1 MGKYSDKLTKEQK
14 LEMLRLMEVSRH
26 FDLELSKLYSRGL
39 VAGMTH
45 YSVGEEAA
53 NIGGVF
59 AMKLEDIMY
68 SNHRGH
74 AQTISKGIDTK
85 LMMAEILGREPG
97 YCKGR
102 GGSMHVFN
110 LEVNNMGCNG
120 IVGGGQGLSIGAAF
134 VQKRKN
140 TGNIVVSFMGDGAT
154 NEGSF
159 HETLNMASIW
169 DLPVIFYVINNK
181 YGISMDINNAMNVEN
196 VVDRAPAYNVKA
208 IHIKDGND
216 VLAVY
221 DGAMEA
227 IEHARAGKGPVLFE
241 TNTYRWFGH
250 SASDAGAYRSREE
263 VNAWREKDPIEAFR
277 KVLLDS
283 KTANVDELD
292 AIREEAVEEIKEAV
306 EFAKNAPFP
315 DESVAFQDNYAD

>member
-14 LEMLRLMEVSRH
+14 LDMLRLMEEIRH
-26 FDLELSKLYSRGL
+26 FDLQLSKLFARGL

-53 NIGGVF
+53 NVGGIY
-59 AMKLEDIMY
+59 ALRKEDLMY

-74 AQTISKGIDTK
+74 GQTITKGIDLK
-85 LMMAEILGREPG
+85 LMMAEILGKEPG

-120 IVGGGQGLSIGAAF
+120 IVGGGHGLSTGAAL
-134 VQKRKN
+134 VQKMKK
-140 TGNIVVSFMGDGAT
+140 TGNVVLAAMGDGAS

-159 HETLNMASIW
+159 HECLNMASAW
-169 DLPVIFYVINNK
+169 DLPLIFYVINNK
-181 YGISMDINNAMNVEN
+181 YGISMDINDAMNVDY
-196 VVDRAPAYNVKA
+196 VSDRASAYG
-208 IHIKDGND
+208 IPGILIKDGND

-221 DGAMEA
+221 DAMMEA
-227 IEHARAGKGPVLFE
+227 IEHTRSGKGPVLIE
-241 TNTYRWFGH
+241 SLTYRWFGH

-263 VNAWREKDPIEAFR
+263 INSWKERDPIEAFR
-277 KVLLDS
+277 KVLLEDG
-283 KTANVDELD
+283 TATVEELD
-292 AIREEAVEEIKEAV
+292 KIREKANDDVMEAV
-306 EFAKNAPFP
+306 EFAKEAPYP
-315 DESVAFQDNYAD
+315 DESVAFEDNFAD